1 MKNICIILCTLCLAV
16 TPSQARDFKWKRD
29 AMDGSRTG
37 VTVPGKDNVKE
48 ALGEVSGGVWTSPS
62 GKIFRSG
69 SAPKVAALVIAA
81 QPSMS
86 IVKEV
91 VGYAPE
97 DMVKQAPESSLTNWY
112 IDNFMVAAEEIT
124 GQHIDLAVGNFGG
137 VRVNLA
143 AGDVL
148 YDDIRSM
155 FPFRNQVVY
164 IPVKGSEVIRI
175 LEEMAASKIEILGGV
190 RIAVREKKLVSAEIG
205 GKPIDP
211 EKVYGMASISFLVT
225 GGDGLKLEDHACG
238 EIIWTDTDIFDA
250 MMSQVRKAQAE
261 RRPIAGKVDSR
272 VKIL

>member
-1 MKNICIILCTLCLAV
+1 MKKIFTALCALCLAF
-16 TPSQARDFKWKRD
+16 TLTQARDFKWKRD
-29 AMDGSRTG
+29 AIDGSRTG

-48 ALGEVSGGVWTSPS
+48 ALGEVSGDTWTSPS
-62 GKIFRSG
+62 GRVFKG
-69 SAPKVAALVIAA
+69 GGAPKVAALVIAA
-81 QPSMS
+81 QPAMS

-97 DMVKQAPESSLTNWY
+97 DMVKEAPESSLTNWY

-124 GQHIDLAVGNFGG
+124 GKHIDFAVGNFGG

-164 IPVKGSEVIRI
+164 IPVKGSEVLRL
-175 LEEMAASKIEILGGV
+175 LEGMVATKIEILGGV
-190 RIAVREKKLVSAEIG
+190 RIVVKEKKLVSAEIG
-205 GKPIDP
+205 GEPIDP
-211 EKVYGMASISFLVT
+211 EKVYGLASISFLVT

-261 RRPIAGKVDSR
+261 GRPIEGKVDSR
-272 VKIL
+272 VTIL

>member
-16 TPSQARDFKWKRD
+16 TPTQARDFKWKRD

-48 ALGEVSGGVWTSPS
+48 ALGEMSGGVWTSPS

-97 DMVKQAPESSLTNWY
+97 DMVKQAPESSLTNWF
-112 IDNFMVAAEEIT
+112 IDNFMVAAGEIT
-124 GQHIDLAVGNFGG
+124 GRHIDFAIGNFGG
-137 VRVNLA
+137 VRVNIA

-155 FPFRNQVVY
+155 FPFKNQVVY
-164 IPVKGSEVIRI
+164 IPVKGADVLRI
-175 LEEMAASKIEILGGV
+175 LEGMAATKIEILGGV
-190 RIAVREKKLVSAEIG
+190 RILVKDKKLVSAEIG
-205 GKPIDP
+205 GKPVEAD
-211 EKVYGMASISFLVT
+211 KTYGLATISFLVT
-225 GGDGLKLEDHACG
+225 GGDGLKLGDYACG
-238 EIIWTDTDIFDA
+238 DILWTDTDIFDA
-250 MMSQVRKAQAE
+250 MMSQVLKARIE
-261 RRPIAGKVDSR
+261 GRPIEGKVDSR
-272 VKIL
+272 VTIL